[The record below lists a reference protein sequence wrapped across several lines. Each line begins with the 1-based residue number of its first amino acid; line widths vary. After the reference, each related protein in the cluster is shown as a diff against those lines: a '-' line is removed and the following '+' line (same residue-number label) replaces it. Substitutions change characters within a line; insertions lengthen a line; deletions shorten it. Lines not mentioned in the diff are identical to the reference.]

1 MAYLDNSSG
10 PQLVPPIPDQ
20 TQDRLAFPGFALRW
34 DDTVPRSRARYRRYQ
49 YPEELYYYLADPE
62 GPYSPGEPQDDRY
75 LGDTDIT
82 APGSSEELAVHR
94 KSTYWTLALFLLA
107 HELLNQSVIPPGY
120 PVDVAVGYLDPQEE
134 ADAFGLAISVDSD
147 DIPYSVLPPEPTPF
161 YALPA
166 VRGGLVRVP
175 RLEGWPDEY
184 GPVVVRRPREYVE
197 LHAPPSGFAGA
208 SAASY
213 VRSAQTG
220 SPLGLLG
227 CRHVLP
233 RARLGAGV
241 PIAGHP
247 SQKVT
252 AISDEL
258 DLAVVSSPTP
268 VPSAPRLVQRWPA
281 QWLPCEIEG
290 NISTVKTRVAQ
301 VANQW
306 GVFSDPLLPVHV
318 DLEASGQHGDSGA
331 AVLDTSSATIRGVL
345 GVYVGAINNQ
355 GPTKGRSVH
364 IQQIEKVMNLELVQ

>member
-1 MAYLDNSSG
+1 
-10 PQLVPPIPDQ
+10 
-20 TQDRLAFPGFALRW
+20 
-34 DDTVPRSRARYRRYQ
+34 
-49 YPEELYYYLADPE
+49 LADPDRYYE
-62 GPYSPGEPQDDRY
+62 LDQPGEARY
-75 LGDTDIT
+75 PRDIGIFVPT
-82 APGSSEELAVHR
+82 SPEDLAVHR
-94 KSTYWTLALFLLA
+94 KSTYWTLVLFLLA

-134 ADAFGLAISVDSD
+134 LDAFGVAISIDSE
-147 DIPYSVLPPEPTPF
+147 DIPYAVLPPEPTPF
-161 YALPA
+161 YSLPL
-166 VRGGLVRVP
+166 VRDRSVRVP

-184 GPVVVRRPREYVE
+184 GPMVVRRPREYVE

-213 VRSAQTG
+213 VRNAQTG

-233 RARLGAGV
+233 LAKVGAGV

-247 SQKVT
+247 SQKVA

-258 DLAVVSSPTP
+258 DLAVVSSPTL
-268 VPSAPRLVQRWPA
+268 VPSTPRLAQRWPA

-290 NISTVKTRVAQ
+290 NVSTVKTRIAQ
-301 VANQW
+301 IANQW

-331 AVLDTSSATIRGVL
+331 AVLDRSSATTRGVL

-364 IQQIEKVMNLELVQ
+364 IQQIEKVMNLELVG